1 MVEACTAGRI
11 IKICETGAGFLGGKE
26 NSLERDDVIA
36 ENTIIQGHENSRR
49 KERRILIALFII
61 LIATMLVSLTIGRYG
76 VPLDQIFDIF
86 MQRITG
92 REISEANTEANL
104 VLFIIRIPRILLTIM
119 VGAALSA
126 SGAAFQGVFKN
137 PMVSPDILGVSSAAG
152 AGAALAIL
160 IGVSSI
166 GVNIVAFVF
175 GIGAVLLVMLLAKA
189 VGRGSN
195 TLLVMVLSGVVVSS
209 IFRAM
214 TSLAKYIADADN
226 KLPEITFWLMG
237 SFAKSGSNRNV
248 IIMLI
253 ALILGAVPLLALR
266 WRMNVLS
273 FGEEEAKAMGIN
285 INRMRIVIV
294 ACSTLLTASSVC
306 LCGSIEWVG
315 LIMPHITRLIV
326 GPNYRILLPAAMLGG
341 SIFMLVV
348 DNFCRA
354 IIPGELPVGI
364 ITSLIGAPLFIYML
378 FKGRRDWA

>member
-1 MVEACTAGRI
+1 METCDAGRL
-11 IKICETGAGFLGGKE
+11 TVLGGNE
-26 NSLERDDVIA
+26 NRLDRDDVTS
-36 ENTIIQGHENSRR
+36 ENAIIQAHENSRQR
-49 KERRILIALFII
+49 ERWILIALFIV
-61 LIATMLVSLTIGRYG
+61 LIATILASLTIGRYG
-76 VPLDQIFDIF
+76 VPFNQIIDIF
-86 MQRITG
+86 TQRITG
-92 REISEANTEANL
+92 QGVSEANKEANL
-104 VLFIIRIPRILLTIM
+104 VLSVIRIPRILLTIM

-126 SGAAFQGVFKN
+126 SGAAFQGLFKN

-160 IGVSSI
+160 IGTSSA
-166 GVNIVAFVF
+166 GVNIVAFGF

-189 VGRGSN
+189 IGRGSS
-195 TLLVMVLSGVVVSS
+195 TVLIMVLSGVVVSS
-209 IFRAM
+209 FFRAM

-253 ALILGAVPLLALR
+253 ALILGAAPLLAMR

-285 INRMRIVIV
+285 INRMRAVIV
-294 ACSTLLTASSVC
+294 VCSTLLTASSVC

-315 LIMPHITRLIV
+315 LIMPHITRLLV
-326 GPNYRILLPAAMLGG
+326 GPNYRVLLPTAMLGG
-341 SIFMLVV
+341 GIFMLVV
-348 DNFCRA
+348 DNFSRA

-364 ITSLIGAPLFIYML
+364 ITSLIGAPLFIFML
-378 FKGRRDWA
+378 FKGRRDWS